1 MRTEAQAEA
10 SRANGAMGHGPV
22 TPEGKERSSRNAWQ
36 HGLAAEKFTVMDE
49 EDADFEAY
57 RQEFLDDLQ
66 PADAL
71 EGALAERVISLN
83 WRLRRAAW
91 MEAGMIR
98 ADQWEAHRRETEVE
112 SPGIW
117 KTWEQPRLSVMGG
130 VLKGSMS
137 GPSCS
142 YEVLGRYERRLERGF
157 LEAVR
162 ELRALRKDRQ
172 NVQGPTPNVA
182 RRHASAG
189 AMLPLAEACPE
200 PVCSG
205 TPSALA
211 EGSRLN
217 RAATPGPTT
226 TPTAE
231 PMTGPTT
238 TPTAGPTAASEP
250 APVARSSDPNEV
262 HPDSV
267 RYVEEMERSPDK
279 ALREAAARIRASLAL
294 PPPRKS

>member
-71 EGALAERVISLN
+71 EGALAERVVSLN

-162 ELRALRKDRQ
+162 ELRALRKDRL
-172 NVQGPTPNVA
+172 NVQGPTRNVA

-231 PMTGPTT
+231 P
-238 TPTAGPTAASEP
+238 TAASEP
-250 APVARSSDPNEV
+250 APVHRSSDPNEV

>member
-10 SRANGAMGHGPV
+10 SRANGAMGRGPV

-162 ELRALRKDRQ
+162 ELRALRKDRLNTQ
-172 NVQGPTPNVA
+172 NPTRNVA

-231 PMTGPTT
+231 P
-238 TPTAGPTAASEP
+238 TAASEP
-250 APVARSSDPNEV
+250 APVHRSSDPNEV

>member
-57 RQEFLDDLQ
+57 RREFLDDLQ

-71 EGALAERVISLN
+71 EGALAERVVSLN

-231 PMTGPTT
+231 P
-238 TPTAGPTAASEP
+238 TAASEP
-250 APVARSSDPNEV
+250 APVHRSSDPNEV